1 MTLRM
6 VQHPAAA
13 LQCARRLN
21 AAREAHCR
29 FPTSAARVSARPAAT
44 AARTPSL
51 SSVRPVQA
59 TVQML
64 KTLRFVS
71 LTCAAIVLGL
81 TLAHVLEAPGKR
93 QLSGAEWVVVQNT
106 FYPGFA
112 VLGGVGE
119 VAGLLCSGALAMM
132 ERHRRFGGV
141 LAAVAAIAFAGTLL
155 SYAFG
160 NRPINDQ
167 VAVWTAA
174 SLPPDWTSYR
184 DRWDAAH
191 TLAAALSAIAFVTL
205 LVAALADSSVV
216 GRRTCSEAVR
226 HAHGLGATIR
236 ARLLNDDPAAGDLSS
251 RHASHV
257 PEPRPAAAGRASIT
271 RTAIIVSGDAERC
284 LTEGRVAQ
292 AGRHL
297 VGTARGGALQLQQI
311 LVNRANCDWN
321 PRQPRQQR
329 A

>member
-1 MTLRM
+1 
-6 VQHPAAA
+6 
-13 LQCARRLN
+13 
-21 AAREAHCR
+21 
-29 FPTSAARVSARPAAT
+29 
-44 AARTPSL
+44 
-51 SSVRPVQA
+51 
-59 TVQML
+59 ML

-191 TLAAALSAIAFVTL
+191 TVGAALSAIAFLTL

-216 GRRTCSEAVR
+216 GAANVFGGGSSPPRVGRDDTPS
-226 HAHGLGATIR
+226 R
-236 ARLLNDDPAAGDLSS
+236 ARAGVS
-251 RHASHV
+251 
-257 PEPRPAAAGRASIT
+257 AAA
-271 RTAIIVSGDAERC
+271 DA
-284 LTEGRVAQ
+284 LDT
-292 AGRHL
+292 AGR
-297 VGTARGGALQLQQI
+297 TSASPAT
-311 LVNRANCDWN
+311 RAGVE
-321 PRQPRQQR
+321 
-329 A
+329 